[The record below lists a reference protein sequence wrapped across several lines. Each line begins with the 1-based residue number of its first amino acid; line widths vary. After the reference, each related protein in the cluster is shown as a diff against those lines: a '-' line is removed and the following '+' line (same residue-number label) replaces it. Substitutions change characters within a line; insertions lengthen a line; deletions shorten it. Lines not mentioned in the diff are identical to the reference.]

1 MRRPKNTAYAAI
13 HPRARPDPAAPQ
25 DRGIVRA
32 QHAARYPAQR
42 RSVGVRL
49 RGVWAITDRLNA
61 QTHPEQ
67 SLILRQFREVPAAAA
82 DLLTQTQSGCRSC
95 RTCCSV
101 RRPAGAHR
109 GPALHRRC
117 RQPFCHPLQRA
128 ARQDPTDPQAQ
139 RCLVVRP
146 VLGAL
151 EAHSPPS
158 ARQDPEALFP
168 LAVQPAPSHPVVQ
181 PDPAALAVPA
191 GRNSPRVRR

>member
-101 RRPAGAHR
+101 RRPAGAHKR
-109 GPALHRRC
+109 DQRFIVVAGNRFVTRYNAQPGKTRRTRRPSDALWSDRSLGPWRPTRPRRPG
-117 RQPFCHPLQRA
+117 RTRRPFFPWRSSLPLLTRWSSLTLLPLRSLRA
-128 ARQDPTDPQAQ
+128 GTAR
-139 RCLVVRP
+139 
-146 VLGAL
+146 
-151 EAHSPPS
+151 E
-158 ARQDPEALFP
+158 
-168 LAVQPAPSHPVVQ
+168 
-181 PDPAALAVPA
+181 
-191 GRNSPRVRR
+191 